1 MAFLRLCGG
10 ILMLAGMIIGA
21 GMFAIPFSFAH
32 AGVLLGTAELIILTA
47 AVIVF
52 HLSYAEV
59 VSGTGEAHRLPGY
72 AGMYLGRW
80 AEYVALGSIAAS
92 AIGTLLVYLLLG
104 SRFLGDALRVSAWVS
119 SPAGAASL
127 DFYFVLFI
135 AGIGAAITFFPIR
148 SEAAINAILT
158 AVLILFIGFLVYLL
172 SPLVNIAEFRGWTTG
187 NFFIPYGILLF
198 ALWGGVL
205 IPDVVAFLGGDT
217 RRVKIAVIAGT
228 LLPALVYFLFSLAVV
243 GVSGALT
250 SREALQGLLGT
261 VDEEVVVLGAV
272 VGLLAVFTS
281 FVALQK
287 TFQMML
293 ELDFGV
299 PRLWAWIGA
308 NSVPPA
314 FYLFGFTDF
323 IVVIAIVGAIAIGVD
338 AALILCMHY
347 VMKTRRG
354 ERIAFY
360 GLLVRVTLLCIV
372 VGGIG
377 YHLLFM
383 GR

>member
-1 MAFLRLCGG
+1 MSFLRLCGG

-32 AGVLLGTAELIILTA
+32 AGVLLGTAELIVLTA
-47 AVIVF
+47 AVILF

-59 VSGTGEAHRLPGY
+59 VSKTGEAHRLPGY
-72 AGMYLGRW
+72 AGMYLGKW
-80 AEYVALGSIAAS
+80 AEYIALGSIAAS

-104 SRFLGDALRVSAWVS
+104 SRFLGDALR
-119 SPAGAASL
+119 AGAWIFAPTGAMSFDVYL
-127 DFYFVLFI
+127 VFFL
-135 AGIGAAITFFPIR
+135 AGIGALITFFPIR

-158 AVLILFIGFLVYLL
+158 AFLILFIGFLVYLL
-172 SPLVNIAEFRGWTTG
+172 FPLANVAEFQGWTTG

-205 IPDVVAFLGGDT
+205 IPDVVTFLGNDE
-217 RRVKIAVIAGT
+217 RRVKIAVVAGT
-228 LLPALVYFLFSLAVV
+228 LLPALVYFFFSLAVV

-250 SREALQGLLGT
+250 SREALQGLLGA
-261 VDEEVVVLGAV
+261 VDEEVIVLGAV

-308 NSVPPA
+308 NSVPLA

-323 IVVIAIVGAIAIGVD
+323 IVMIAIVGAIAIGVD

-354 ERIAFY
+354 ERIAWY
-360 GLLVRVTLLCIV
+360 GLLARAVLLCVV

-377 YHLLFM
+377 YHLLLM